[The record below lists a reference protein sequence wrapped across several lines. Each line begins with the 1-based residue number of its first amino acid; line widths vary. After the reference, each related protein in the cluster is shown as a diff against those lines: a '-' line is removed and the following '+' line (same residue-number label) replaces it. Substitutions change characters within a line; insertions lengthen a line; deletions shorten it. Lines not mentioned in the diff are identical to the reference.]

1 MSLALKIVRLLF
13 RVGDRS
19 LILSENRLMPPG
31 KNLRVALRRSMDT
44 STVVMMV
51 AAVIA
56 LAVIYFKSPEVA
68 NKGLNATG
76 SLMLEIAPRMIAA
89 FTLAG
94 LFQAVV
100 PEDVILRWMGHGSGF
115 RGILI
120 GMSLGGITPGGPM
133 THFPV
138 IASLFKMG
146 VGIGPLVAYLSAW
159 SLFGLQRVIMWGNS
173 VLGRQGGSHQNC
185 REPFVSA
192 SCRLVVRVGLGQ
204 TARLNRVDESP
215 RVL

>member
-1 MSLALKIVRLLF
+1 
-13 RVGDRS
+13 
-19 LILSENRLMPPG
+19 
-31 KNLRVALRRSMDT
+31 MDT
-44 STVVMMV
+44 STIVMIV

-56 LAVIYFKSPEVA
+56 LAVIYFKSPEA
-68 NKGLNATG
+68 ASKGLNATG
-76 SLMLEIAPRMIAA
+76 SLMLEIAPRMVAA

-100 PEDVILRWMGHGSGF
+100 PEEVILRWMGHGSGF

-159 SLFGLQRVIMWGNS
+159 SLFGLQRVIMWEIPF
-173 VLGRQGGSHQNC
+173 LGAKVVAIRIA
-185 REPFVSA
+185 VSLLFP
-192 SCRLVVRVGLGQ
+192 LVAGWLCELVWDKLHV
-204 TARLNRVDESP
+204 
-215 RVL
+215 

>member
-1 MSLALKIVRLLF
+1 
-13 RVGDRS
+13 
-19 LILSENRLMPPG
+19 
-31 KNLRVALRRSMDT
+31 MDT
-44 STVVMMV
+44 STIVMIV
-51 AAVIA
+51 AAAIA
-56 LAVIYFKSPEVA
+56 LAVIYFKSPEAA

-100 PEDVILRWMGHGSGF
+100 PEEVILRWMGHGSGF

-159 SLFGLQRVIMWGNS
+159 SLFGLQRVIMWEIPF
-173 VLGRQGGSHQNC
+173 LGAKVVAIRIA
-185 REPFVSA
+185 VSLLFPLFA
-192 SCRLVVRVGLGQ
+192 GWLCELIWDKLHV
-204 TARLNRVDESP
+204 
-215 RVL
+215 

>member
-1 MSLALKIVRLLF
+1 
-13 RVGDRS
+13 
-19 LILSENRLMPPG
+19 
-31 KNLRVALRRSMDT
+31 MDT
-44 STVVMMV
+44 STIVMIV
-51 AAVIA
+51 AAMIA
-56 LAVIYFKSPEVA
+56 LAVIYFKSPEA
-68 NKGLNATG
+68 AHKGLNATG

-100 PEDVILRWMGHGSGF
+100 PEEVILRWMGHGSGF

-138 IASLFKMG
+138 IAPLFKMG

-159 SLFGLQRVIMWGNS
+159 SLFGLQRVIMWEIPF
-173 VLGRQGGSHQNC
+173 LGAKVVAIRIA
-185 REPFVSA
+185 VSLLFP
-192 SCRLVVRVGLGQ
+192 LVVGWLCELVWDKLH
-204 TARLNRVDESP
+204 V
-215 RVL
+215 

>member
-1 MSLALKIVRLLF
+1 
-13 RVGDRS
+13 
-19 LILSENRLMPPG
+19 
-31 KNLRVALRRSMDT
+31 MDT

-51 AAVIA
+51 AAVLA
-56 LAVIYFKSPEVA
+56 LAAIYIKSPA
-68 NKGLNATG
+68 AAQRGLNATG
-76 SLMLEIAPRMIAA
+76 SLILEITPRMIAA

-94 LFQAVV
+94 LFQAIV
-100 PEDVILRWMGHGSGF
+100 PEELIVRWMGHGSGL

-159 SLFGLQRVIMWGNS
+159 SLFGLQRVIMWKIPF
-173 VLGRQGGSHQNC
+173 LGPKVVAIRIA
-185 REPFVSA
+185 VSFLFPLVA
-192 SCRLVVRVGLGQ
+192 GWLCELVWDRLHV
-204 TARLNRVDESP
+204 
-215 RVL
+215 